1 MAEDDDDGDDD
12 DDDDK
17 NQLRG
22 RGRPPGSTERE
33 RRRDCSEEHRPS
45 WDLSENIWNEDEDGD
60 GEYDDVEDDDTATP
74 NIILKVFQICL
85 HVENNKQT
93 TMQRTNKDAIKVY
106 FEYQQFF
113 KDRHQHLTNIDITSL
128 KITIAETLWVLW
140 FHFESTPIKTIF
152 WINTKIWNK

>member
-1 MAEDDDDGDDD
+1 MAEDDDEGDDD

-45 WDLSENIWNEDEDGD
+45 WDLSENIWNEAEDDDGD
-60 GEYDDVEDDDTATP
+60 GEDDDVEDDYGKDDDAVTP
-74 NIILKVFQICL
+74 YIILKVFQICL

-113 KDRHQHLTNIDITSL
+113 KDRHQHLLRVWKSR
-128 KITIAETLWVLW
+128 
-140 FHFESTPIKTIF
+140 
-152 WINTKIWNK
+152 

>member
-1 MAEDDDDGDDD
+1 MIISWEDVAEDDDD

-60 GEYDDVEDDDTATP
+60 GDDEYDDGADDDGLDDDVEDDYGEDDDAVTTY
-74 NIILKVFQICL
+74 IILKVFQICL

-93 TMQRTNKDAIKVY
+93 TMQRTNKDTIKVY

-113 KDRHQHLTNIDITSL
+113 KDRHQHLIRVWKSR
-128 KITIAETLWVLW
+128 
-140 FHFESTPIKTIF
+140 
-152 WINTKIWNK
+152 